1 MRVPVNVIPIAFTGA
16 LATFMML
23 PRVRQDPR
31 LFWSFAAAAPVLLL
45 WQAVLYVTRRR
56 RHLAIDVVVRKRHYI
71 QACAQGSVLL
81 YWGWYWKPV
90 YDHAYLIAA
99 QLLFA
104 YAFDMLLAWSVG
116 RHLRRYNG
124 FRVAVKK
131 ESYAPT

>member
-1 MRVPVNVIPIAFTGA
+1 MRVPVNVIPLAFTGA
-16 LATFMML
+16 LATFMLL

-31 LFWSFAAAAPVLLL
+31 LFWSFAAAATVLLL
-45 WQAVLYVTRRR
+45 WHAVLYVTRRR
-56 RHLAIDVVVRKRHYI
+56 RHLAIDVVVRKQHYI

-104 YAFDMLLAWSVG
+104 YAFDMLLAWS
-116 RHLRRYNG
+116 RRD
-124 FRVAVKK
+124 R
-131 ESYAPT
+131 YA